1 MLSTRNRNW
10 RSFDY
15 LMVLTCLA
23 LVCYGLALIYSGSLS
38 TYGSVAEILS
48 HPIAKQVAFALA
60 GVGLMLGLARL
71 DYRNWSGVVLPL
83 YGVSVLALAVVLV
96 AGQHAFGSRRWI
108 LLAGVQLQPSEL
120 AKLVTIVLLARY
132 LSDNEHR
139 LDSPKP
145 LLISFAMAAVPAML
159 VFVEPDLGTAV
170 VFLAVWLG
178 MVFVAGARVK
188 HLLTIFAT
196 AIVSVPFLMLV
207 ALNGYQRERLAVFVN
222 PARDPLGTGFNILQA
237 QIGIGSG
244 GFWGKGLTHGTQTQ
258 LAYLR
263 TQTTDYI
270 FSVLGEELG
279 FVGCMVLFCLFIV
292 LLMRGLR
299 AATLAPDSFGRLI
312 ATGVV
317 IMILFQV
324 AINVGVNLR
333 LFPVTGIP
341 LPFISQGGS
350 SLLTLFASLGLLQS
364 ILLRR
369 TMVGV
374 STSEYR
380 LDRG

>member
-1 MLSTRNRNW
+1 MLTARNRNW

-15 LMVLTCLA
+15 LLVITCLA

-38 TYGSVAEILS
+38 TYHNAAEILS
-48 HPIAKQVAFALA
+48 HPIAKQVAFAA
-60 GVGLMLGLARL
+60 FGIALMVGLARI
-71 DYRNWSGVVLPL
+71 DYRNWTGSVLPL
-83 YGVSVLALAVVLV
+83 YIASVLALAAVLV

-132 LSDNEHR
+132 LADNEHR
-139 LDSPKP
+139 LDSIKP
-145 LLISFAMAAVPAML
+145 LLITLGMAAVPAML
-159 VFVEPDLGTAV
+159 VFAEPDLGTAV

-178 MVFVAGARVK
+178 MVFVAGARAR
-188 HLLTIFAT
+188 HLLVLLAS

-207 ALNGYQRERLAVFVN
+207 ALNGYQRERLAIFVN
-222 PARDPLGTGFNILQA
+222 PARDPFGTGFNILQA

-244 GFWGKGLTHGTQTQ
+244 GIWGKGLTHGTQTQ
-258 LAYLR
+258 LDYLR

-279 FVGCMVLFCLFIV
+279 FVGCLVLFCLFIV

-312 ATGVV
+312 ATGIV
-317 IMILFQV
+317 IMILFQI

-350 SLLTLFASLGLLQS
+350 SLLTLFAALGLLQS

-369 TMVGV
+369 KMIGV
-374 STSEYR
+374 PTSELR

>member
-1 MLSTRNRNW
+1 MLTAHNRNW

-15 LMVLTCLA
+15 LLVLTCLA

-38 TYGSVAEILS
+38 TYHNAAAVLS
-48 HPIAKQVAFALA
+48 HPIAKQIAFALL
-60 GVGLMLGLARL
+60 GVGLMIALARV
-71 DYRNWSGVVLPL
+71 DYRNWTGWALPL
-83 YGVSVLALAVVLV
+83 YIISVLALAFVLV
-96 AGQHAFGSRRWI
+96 AGQHAFGSRRWVM
-108 LLAGVQLQPSEL
+108 LAGVQLQPSEL

-139 LDSPKP
+139 FDSMKP
-145 LLISFAMAAVPAML
+145 LLVSLAMTAIPAML

-178 MVFVAGARVK
+178 MVFVAGARAR
-188 HLLTIFAT
+188 HLLVLFAST
-196 AIVSVPFLMLV
+196 IVSVPFLMLV
-207 ALNGYQRERLAVFVN
+207 ALNGYQRERLAIFVN
-222 PARDPLGTGFNILQA
+222 PARDPFGSGFNILQA

-258 LAYLR
+258 LDYLR

-279 FVGCMVLFCLFIV
+279 FVGCMVLFCLFII

-299 AATLAPDSFGRLI
+299 AATLAPDSFGCLI
-312 ATGVV
+312 ATGIV

-350 SLLTLFASLGLLQS
+350 SLLTLFAALGLLQS

-369 TMVGV
+369 KMVGV
-374 STSEYR
+374 STSEFR